1 MYIFKTKPY
10 KHQIECFNYAETH
23 DRFLLAD
30 QQGLGKT
37 KEVIDIAWNF
47 EQKNKYEHCL
57 IICGVNGLKWN
68 WEQEILIHS
77 SETGHILGAKKKK
90 NNVIIGSNEN
100 KLEDLENIDTLPYFI
115 ITNIESLR
123 YKVKTGKTKTK
134 RYRGRTTVVEE
145 YKYPITDKLVELCK
159 SGKINM
165 IAADECHKMKNPES
179 EQGQQ
184 FLRLNAE
191 IKIAMTGTPILN
203 TPLDLFIIL
212 KWLGY
217 EDHSFWQF
225 KSHYCRLG
233 GYGGYEVIGYKNTQ
247 QLADTLNQMMIRR
260 LKKDV
265 LDLPEKNYIIEYVE
279 MSSRQ
284 KKIYDSIRNELLEE
298 IDLISA
304 SSNPLSMLIRARQAT
319 GYTGI
324 LSSSVQES
332 AKLDRLEEIV
342 QTIIE
347 DGEKAVIFSNWTSI
361 TDEIVNRL
369 NKYSPLVI
377 TGETKDSDRQ
387 LLVNEFQT
395 NDKNKIIIGTVGAMG
410 TGLTLTAAQNV
421 IFVDEPWNMGIREQ
435 AEDRCH
441 RIGQNNTVNIYILLT
456 KNTIDERIHNLV
468 QSKGDISD
476 AIVDKKE
483 LVQYLLS

>member
-1 MYIFKTKPY
+1 
-10 KHQIECFNYAETH
+10 
-23 DRFLLAD
+23 
-30 QQGLGKT
+30 
-37 KEVIDIAWNF
+37 
-47 EQKNKYEHCL
+47 
-57 IICGVNGLKWN
+57 
-68 WEQEILIHS
+68 
-77 SETGHILGAKKKK
+77 
-90 NNVIIGSNEN
+90 
-100 KLEDLENIDTLPYFI
+100 
-115 ITNIESLR
+115 
-123 YKVKTGKTKTK
+123 
-134 RYRGRTTVVEE
+134 
-145 YKYPITDKLVELCK
+145 
-159 SGKINM
+159 
-165 IAADECHKMKNPES
+165 
-179 EQGQQ
+179 
-184 FLRLNAE
+184 
-191 IKIAMTGTPILN
+191 
-203 TPLDLFIIL
+203 
-212 KWLGY
+212 
-217 EDHSFWQF
+217 
-225 KSHYCRLG
+225 
-233 GYGGYEVIGYKNTQ
+233 
-247 QLADTLNQMMIRR
+247 MMIRR

>member
-37 KEVIDIAWNF
+37 KEVIDIACNF
-47 EQKNKYEHCL
+47 KQKNKYEHCL

-247 QLADTLNQMMIRR
+247 QLTDTLNKMMIRR

-298 IDLISA
+298 IDLISS

-387 LLVNEFQT
+387 VLVNEFQT